1 MSHTRREFCLG
12 VFAAALLAGCHGATS
27 GGIVNVRDH
36 GAKGDGVSDDS
47 AAIRS
52 AVDALESGNTLFF
65 PRGSYRFAK
74 RDPDGGAAIYLSEK
88 SDLTIDFEHGAELM
102 MDNVDPAARTGTS
115 HCILIRG
122 PASRITL
129 RGVRIRWAAAS
140 LRSMGDGIRVIGS
153 PQTSGGPIAG
163 WEGPQRPVH
172 DITLTDCAVRASP
185 QTGVIMIGV
194 SDIRIAGLQS
204 SDTRADG
211 LHFNA
216 CRRATIA
223 DYTAVNTG
231 DDGLAL
237 VTYQSAAAAY
247 DVGAETFAF
256 PELTDWSN
264 ADFWISK
271 ITVEG
276 GKANGVR
283 LAGANGVTMTELDA
297 RGLRSGAGVMVD
309 SAAAGDDVD
318 WHYVASRNVRLDRI
332 DVDGCEFGVHVL
344 ARPPLVPDARFT
356 DFDVSLR
363 TAAFRNCSNWS
374 LRVES
379 DARTPMT
386 GVSVSRCLVEAR
398 STAGGNGGVG
408 LANTSGVQLGEV
420 VIDHRNAVPM
430 LAIADTQQVK
440 IRQARLTITST
451 GGAGSS
457 PCVGLIGSDGQIDE
471 LVIRWQHSPDSWIPI
486 RVTGRSGEC
495 AAASA
500 VGGITVGNLELQT
513 ASITRRV
520 TTC

>member
-1 MSHTRREFCLG
+1 M
-12 VFAAALLAGCHGATS
+12 AALLAGCHGANR
-27 GGIVNVRDH
+27 GGTANVRDY
-36 GAKGDGVSDDS
+36 GATGDGVSDDS
-47 AAIRS
+47 VAIRA
-52 AVDALESGNTLFF
+52 AVDALGSGDTLLF
-65 PRGSYRFAK
+65 PRGSYRFAE
-74 RDPDGGAAIYLSEK
+74 RNPDSGAAIFISEK
-88 SDLTIDFEHGAELM
+88 SDLTIHFEDGAEVV
-102 MDNVDPAARTGTS
+102 MDNVDPGTRTGTS

-129 RGVRIRWAAAS
+129 RGVRIRWAAAA

-153 PQTSGGPIAG
+153 PQIFGGPIAG
-163 WEGPQRPVH
+163 WESPQRPVH
-172 DITLTDCAVRASP
+172 DITLTDCGVRASP

-194 SDIRIAGLQS
+194 SDIRIAGLQA

-216 CRRATIA
+216 CRRAMIA

-237 VTYQSAAAAY
+237 VTYQSAATTY
-247 DVGAETFAF
+247 DARAETFAF

-276 GKANGVR
+276 GRANGVR
-283 LAGANGVTMTELDA
+283 LAGANGVTMTELEA

-318 WHYVASRNVRLDRI
+318 WHYVASRNIRLDRI
-332 DVDGCEFGVHVL
+332 DVEGCEFGVHVL
-344 ARPPLVPDARFT
+344 ARPSLDPDARFT
-356 DFDVSLR
+356 DFDISLR
-363 TAAFRNCSNWS
+363 TATFRSCSNWS

-379 DARTPMT
+379 DVRARMT
-386 GVSVSRCLVEAR
+386 GVSVGRCLVEAR

-408 LANTSGVQLGEV
+408 LANTNGVQLGDLA
-420 VIDHRNAVPM
+420 IDHRNAVPM
-430 LAIADTQQVK
+430 LTIADTGRVK
-440 IRQARLTITST
+440 IRQARLTITT
-451 GGAGSS
+451 TKDGGSS

-471 LVIRWQHSPDSWIPI
+471 LVIRWQHSPEAWIPM
-486 RVTGRSGEC
+486 RVTGRDGEC
-495 AAASA
+495 TANSA
-500 VGGITVGNLELQT
+500 IDGVTVGTLELQT
-513 ASITRRV
+513 ASITRGV

>member
-1 MSHTRREFCLG
+1 MKYTRRDFCLS
-12 VFAAALLAGCHGATS
+12 VFAAALLAGCHGTTS
-27 GGIVNVRDH
+27 GGTVNVRDH
-36 GAKGDGVSDDS
+36 GATGDGVSDDS
-47 AAIRS
+47 AAIRA
-52 AVDALESGNTLFF
+52 AVDALESGDTLLF
-65 PRGSYRFAK
+65 PRGSYRFAE
-74 RDPDGGAAIYLSEK
+74 RNPDGGAAILLSDK
-88 SDLTIDFEHGAELM
+88 SDLAIDFERGAELV
-102 MDNVDPAARTGTS
+102 MDNVDPGTRTGTS

-140 LRSMGDGIRVIGS
+140 QRSMGDGIRVIGS
-153 PQTSGGPIAG
+153 PQISGGPIAG
-163 WEGPQRPVH
+163 WEGPQRPVQE
-172 DITLTDCAVRASP
+172 ITLTDCAVRASP

-216 CRRATIA
+216 CRKATIA

-247 DVGAETFAF
+247 DAEAETFAF

-264 ADFWISK
+264 AEFGISR
-271 ITVEG
+271 IVVDG
-276 GKANGVR
+276 GRANGVR
-283 LAGANGVTMTELDA
+283 IAGANGVTITEFEA

-309 SAAAGDDVD
+309 SAAAGNDVD
-318 WHYVASRNVRLDRI
+318 WHYVASRKVMLDRI

-344 ARPPLVPDARFT
+344 ARPPLEPDARFT
-356 DFDVSLR
+356 DFDIALG
-363 TAAFRNCSNWS
+363 TATFRNCSNWS

-379 DARTPMT
+379 DARTPVT
-386 GVSVSRCLVEAR
+386 GVSVDRCLVEAR

-408 LANTSGVQLGEV
+408 LANANSVELGEV
-420 VIDHRNAVPM
+420 VIDHRTAVPM
-430 LAIADTQQVK
+430 LTIADTGRVQ
-440 IRQARLTITST
+440 IRQARLTIANTENT
-451 GGAGSS
+451 GAS
-457 PCVGLIGSDGQIDE
+457 PCVGLIGSDGRIDE
-471 LVIRWQHSPDSWIPI
+471 LVIRWERSPASWIPI
-486 RVTGRSGEC
+486 RVTGRGGEC
-495 AAASA
+495 AANAA
-500 VGGITVGNLELQT
+500 IGGVTVGTLELQT